1 MFSVILCTCP
11 ITEAEHIA
19 RTLVEQKL
27 VACVNVSNVSSY
39 FIWEGE
45 FQNEPE
51 ALMIMKTTSQ
61 KVTQVIQQIKKLH
74 SYEVPEVI
82 ALPVSEGNEDY
93 LSWVMNSVE

>member
-11 ITEAEHIA
+11 ITEAEQIA

-45 FQNEPE
+45 FQNDIE
-51 ALMIMKTTSQ
+51 ALMIMKTSSQ
-61 KVTQVIQQIKKLH
+61 KVTEVIQQIKKLH

-93 LSWVMNSVE
+93 LNWVMNSIK

>member
-51 ALMIMKTTSQ
+51 TWQ
-61 KVTQVIQQIKKLH
+61 R
-74 SYEVPEVI
+74 PRC
-82 ALPVSEGNEDY
+82 
-93 LSWVMNSVE
+93 